1 MSSFLWT
8 SMTCT
13 VFKDSGKTPCT
24 NDQLMIKLSGVDK
37 ILTLSLR
44 MVTGILNGP
53 KAFPLFNWHMSLCTS
68 SSLVALSRN
77 EFNELS
83 LRKFLNGLLE
93 SRMVFDKLG
102 PIFNFAF

>member
-13 VFKDSGKTPCT
+13 VSKDSGKTPCT

-44 MVTGILNGP
+44 MVTGTLNGP
-53 KAFPLFNWHMSLCTS
+53 HMYFIFTSLIQHKTRCKDPYLQPVECKGNNNKQT
-68 SSLVALSRN
+68 
-77 EFNELS
+77 
-83 LRKFLNGLLE
+83 K
-93 SRMVFDKLG
+93 KTT
-102 PIFNFAF
+102 NFWMKNH